1 MNRKIPILY
10 FSETCC
16 AAQIYSTLLTVD
28 NIGNLLQR
36 NKHENKLKS

>member
-1 MNRKIPILY
+1 MNGKIPNLY

-16 AAQIYSTLLTVD
+16 TALIYSILLAVD
-28 NIGNLLQR
+28 NIANLLLR